1 MLRPG
6 HAARQNLGMGS
17 EPMDWLTGVDSHW
30 LWLVAGLLLLTGE
43 LLAPGVYLMWFG
55 LAALVTGI
63 AAAVLPIGLTTQMVL
78 FAVVAVAAVYRARRM
93 VSDHPIETDDPLL
106 NDRSARLIGHV
117 VEVLEPIRDGVGR
130 VRVGDSVWT
139 AQGPDVE
146 AGTKMRVSG
155 VIDGVLTVEP
165 ISSPPRPMLEG

>member
-1 MLRPG
+1 
-6 HAARQNLGMGS
+6 
-17 EPMDWLTGVDSHW
+17 MDWLTGVDPHW

-63 AAAVLPIGLTTQMVL
+63 AAAVLPIGLATQLVL

-93 VSDHPIETDDPLL
+93 MSDRPIETDDPLL
-106 NDRSARLIGHV
+106 NDRSARLVGQI

-130 VRVGDSVWT
+130 VRVGDGVWT
-139 AQGPDVE
+139 AQGPDVA
-146 AGTKMRVSG
+146 AGTRMRVSG
-155 VIDGVLTVEP
+155 VRDGVLTVDRVG
-165 ISSPPRPMLEG
+165 PPPAKALEG